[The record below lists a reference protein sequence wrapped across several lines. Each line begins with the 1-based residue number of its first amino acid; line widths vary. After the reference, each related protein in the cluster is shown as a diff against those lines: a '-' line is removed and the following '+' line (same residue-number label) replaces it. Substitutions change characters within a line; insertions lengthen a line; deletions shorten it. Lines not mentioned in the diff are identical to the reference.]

1 MPTNSSACT
10 AGFQF
15 STQEVASLGFKLMI
29 CGGTIWLIYKQLR
42 QAFQELKDA
51 GRVAPDRYGT
61 RWDVAELMGLE
72 QVYQLERQ
80 YGVNEASTLAPD

>member
-1 MPTNSSACT
+1 
-10 AGFQF
+10 
-15 STQEVASLGFKLMI
+15 MI

-42 QAFQELKDA
+42 QAFQELKDL

-72 QVYQLERQ
+72 QIYQLERL
-80 YGVNEASTLAPD
+80 YGVGETPARAD